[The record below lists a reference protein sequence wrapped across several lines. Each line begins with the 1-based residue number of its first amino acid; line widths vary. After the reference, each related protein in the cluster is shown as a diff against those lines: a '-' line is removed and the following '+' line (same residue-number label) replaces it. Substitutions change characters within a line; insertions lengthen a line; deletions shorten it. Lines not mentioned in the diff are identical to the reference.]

1 MRINVVAFST
11 NGCRTSIRIR
21 DSMPGDDVRLFCK
34 TTSERLGVQQIE
46 GKTIDWVGES
56 FKECD
61 AIVFVGSIGI
71 ATRYIAPYIR
81 SKDVDPAIVC
91 LDEHAHYTV
100 PILSGHIGGANDLA
114 RRIAALLDSEAVIT
128 TATDI
133 NGRFSVDS
141 FAVANGLRIMGLKTA
156 KDVSARVLDDRFVG
170 FCSDHPVEGEFPLGM
185 VPATEGEFGVSIS
198 TDPDRRPF
206 DTTMRLIPM
215 DIDGGVGCRR
225 DTDPGA
231 LEEFVTGKLRE
242 LGISRARVGSVASI
256 DLKKDEEAVLAL
268 ARGFRAPARFY
279 TAEEL
284 MAVPGEFSESQFVK
298 GITSVDCVC
307 ERSAVAS
314 GGGELI
320 LRKTS
325 ENGMTL
331 ALAKREIKLRF
342 LK

>member
-11 NGCRTSIRIR
+11 NGCRTSMRLR
-21 DSMPGDDVRLFCK
+21 DAMPEDDVRLFCK
-34 TTSERLGVQQIE
+34 TTSERLGVEQIE
-46 GKTIDWVGES
+46 GKTIEWVGES

-71 ATRYIAPYIR
+71 AVRYIAPYIR
-81 SKDVDPAIVC
+81 RKDVDPAIVC

-100 PILSGHIGGANDLA
+100 PILSGHIGGGNNLA
-114 RRIAALLDSEAVIT
+114 RRIASLLESEVVIT

-170 FCSDHPVEGEFPLGM
+170 FSSDFPVEGEFPLGL
-185 VPATEGEFGVSIS
+185 VPETSGEFGVSIS
-198 TDPDRRPF
+198 LNPDKMPF

-215 DIDGGVGCRR
+215 DIDVGVGCRR
-225 DTDPGA
+225 GTDPEA
-231 LEEFVTGKLRE
+231 LHEFVSRKLKE
-242 LGISRARVGSVASI
+242 LEIPWVRVGNVASI
-256 DLKKDEEAVLAL
+256 DLKKDEEAVLDL
-268 ARGFRAPARFY
+268 AKRFKVPARFFS
-279 TAEEL
+279 AEEL
-284 MAVPGEFSESQFVK
+284 MSLPGEYSESPFVR
-298 GITSVDCVC
+298 GVTDVDCVC
-307 ERSAVAS
+307 ERSAVAAGN
-314 GGGELI
+314 GGLI

-331 ALAKREIKLRF
+331 ALARRDVELRF